1 MKVEMQG
8 RTFFRILIDNLFV
21 KNPIGRMIIALV
33 NFCNNLTAYNGK
45 NLKFLKNMPL
55 YNSKVTESSYK
66 KRFIFDS
73 SNSYGVNI
81 K

>member
-1 MKVEMQG
+1 MQG

-21 KNPIGRMIIALV
+21 KNPIGKTVIGVV
-33 NFCNNLTAYNGK
+33 NFCNNFAGCKTN

-55 YNSKVTESSYK
+55 YNSRVSEASYK

-81 K
+81 R

>member
-1 MKVEMQG
+1 MQG

-21 KNPIGRMIIALV
+21 KNPIGKTVIGLV
-33 NFCNNLTAYNGK
+33 NFCNNLIGYDAK
-45 NLKFLKNMPL
+45 NLKFLKKMPL
-55 YNSKVTESSYK
+55 YNNKDSESDYK